1 MKRIFSGVKS
11 PKLSA
16 PPKVFKNDESPST
29 PSSPKFD
36 QGLRSLSASASRLF
50 SNSISTPGSPTLD
63 LPQEHSINGDISPE
77 LVPIVTLLS
86 AQAHRRYHYGIFLIL
101 HDLKTDGTPAARQW
115 EECYGVLLGT
125 QLALWDAKELS
136 DSKNNK
142 NTSTMKKAASRP
154 SFINFT
160 DASVRSLDANDQV
173 IIASE
178 NEKTK
183 KDLDNVLVV
192 STTLKNRYFLKFK
205 NSKSFKTWNAAIR
218 LSLFEFTA
226 LQEAYT
232 GSFLSSRGV
241 KLGDIKVVMA
251 DTKFTYEDWVS
262 VRFGTG
268 MPWKRCYAVISPQ
281 SGKKKKNSK
290 GSICFY
296 ENNKK
301 TKKSNIMT
309 TVVDARAL
317 YAVYP
322 SSPILIDTSTIIKLE
337 GFVSFDKSEEPQE
350 TNLFIMPE
358 KHQGV
363 PGYDTII
370 RFLIPAMN
378 AFYLYGRPKGLIAN
392 RTDPDSLL
400 FALPTLPHIYYLQ
413 VDDVLSL
420 TKDKNYIHW
429 SAADWR
435 NNIVQVLQKKL
446 SKGYKGC
453 GNKTVSVS
461 SGMMKSPAISSA
473 ELFEGYD
480 SLPER
485 QMESPQKSKMKSPT
499 LASTDDIN
507 SASASVNSHATSV
520 KQTEL
525 FVTDNSSKINDSVS
539 AQSSVTTN
547 FKDTFTTPM
556 TSGMLNQENSER
568 SFGSGLK
575 LKITDSNLENM
586 EDVEAKSANEF
597 STTPEDKHIH
607 LANAAELSALYDKY
621 STSPFGKSEANSS
634 PKPQKLEVKD
644 RSKNENRSPYE
655 RYVGTSAESKTFEI
669 GNVRES
675 KSTINTS
682 LSSPLRVEDSR
693 RSKNEDLGSLKEF
706 EELSQKISN
715 MGMAN
720 ISSEALSDTAENSSF
735 VTDLNLNINNSS
747 SVNLNEEQRVPD
759 FGEENV
765 FDPDYM
771 EQNQMLETESRY
783 TTDEFDFSD
792 NQDAASSNYSNGQTN
807 RTVTETLSA
816 SDRNDKIPHS
826 SLFTNLNQLT
836 SNGGNYQDRE
846 DFSGDQ
852 INKPQQSQPL
862 HVKGPQTS
870 SFGYRNSSANS
881 SQSQAPYPVGRP
893 LGKIRMGPLTVQP
906 MQQGGNSSM
915 YSFQS
920 SQHRFHSS
928 QQRQNQS
935 LSFRNNTYGSGNNQN
950 TFHPSP
956 QLQQQP
962 QNMRYL
968 NNKLPIND
976 RSPIPQTQHH
986 VPDGRPSLHIN
997 TTNRTNPL
1005 TAQSGF
1011 SQFMPPNS
1019 TSTNPYSS

>member
-11 PKLSA
+11 PKLPA

-50 SNSISTPGSPTLD
+50 SSSTSTPGSPTLD

-86 AQAHRRYHYGIFLIL
+86 AQSHRRYHHGTFLIL

-115 EECYGVLLGT
+115 DECYGVLLGT

-136 DSKNNK
+136 DSKTNRD
-142 NTSTMKKAASRP
+142 TSNLKKVASRP
-154 SFINFT
+154 TFINFT
-160 DASVRSLDANDQV
+160 DASVRNLDANDQ
-173 IIASE
+173 IISAAESK
-178 NEKTK
+178 NTK

-281 SGKKKKNSK
+281 SSKKKKNSK

-296 ENNKK
+296 ENDKK

-337 GFVSFDKSEEPQE
+337 GFVSFEKSEEPQE
-350 TNLFIMPE
+350 TNIFIMPE

-392 RTDPDSLL
+392 RIDPDSLL

-420 TKDKNYIHW
+420 TKDKSYLHW
-429 SAADWR
+429 NAADWR
-435 NNIVQVLQKKL
+435 NNIVKVLQKKL

-453 GNKTVSVS
+453 GNKSVS
-461 SGMMKSPAISSA
+461 IASGMMKSPAISSA

-480 SLPER
+480 SLPEK
-485 QMESPQKSKMKSPT
+485 QMESPQKSKIKSSST
-499 LASTDDIN
+499 LPSIDDI
-507 SASASVNSHATSV
+507 SSVPASVSSHATSV

-525 FVTDNSSKINDSVS
+525 FVADNSSKINDCVS

-556 TSGMLNQENSER
+556 TSGMLNQENADR
-568 SFGSGLK
+568 SFESGLK
-575 LKITDSNLENM
+575 LKIPDADLKNM
-586 EDVEAKSANEF
+586 EDVESSSANNF
-597 STTPEDKHIH
+597 STTPEDKHIP

-621 STSPFGKSEANSS
+621 STSPFGKSEAHSN
-634 PKPQKLEVKD
+634 PKPQTLEVED
-644 RSKNENRSPYE
+644 RPKNETRSPYE

-682 LSSPLRVEDSR
+682 LSSPLRVEDNT
-693 RSKNEDLGSLKEF
+693 RSKNEDLGSLREF

-715 MGMAN
+715 MGMGN
-720 ISSEALSDTAENSSF
+720 ISSEALNDRAENSSL
-735 VTDLNLNINNSS
+735 VTDLNLDINNGSS
-747 SVNLNEEQRVPD
+747 TNLHVEQRMPD

-792 NQDAASSNYSNGQTN
+792 NQDAASSEYSNVQTN
-807 RTVTETLSA
+807 RMATEIFPTG
-816 SDRNDKIPHS
+816 DKNDKIPHS

-836 SNGGNYQDRE
+836 SNGGNYQGSSDLT
-846 DFSGDQ
+846 GDQ
-852 INKPQQSQPL
+852 MNKPLQFQPL
-862 HVKGPQTS
+862 HVKGPQSS
-870 SFGYRNSSANS
+870 SFGYKNSSANT
-881 SQSQAPYPVGRP
+881 SQPQVPYPAGRP
-893 LGKIRMGPLTVQP
+893 LGKIRTGPLTIQP
-906 MQQGGNSSM
+906 MQQGGDSSM
-915 YSFQS
+915 GTFQS
-920 SQHRFHSS
+920 PQHQLPTP
-928 QQRQNQS
+928 QQRQIQP
-935 LSFRNNTYGSGNNQN
+935 LSFRNNAYGSGNNQN
-950 TFHPSP
+950 TLYPS
-956 QLQQQP
+956 QQQP
-962 QNMRYL
+962 QGMRYM
-968 NNKLPIND
+968 NNKAQIND
-976 RSPIPQTQHH
+976 RSQIPQTQYN
-986 VPDGRPSLHIN
+986 VQDDRPSLHIN
-997 TTNRTNPL
+997 TSNRTKPR
-1005 TAQSGF
+1005 TVQGGF
-1011 SQFMPPNS
+1011 SQFMPPSS
-1019 TSTNPYSS
+1019 TSTNPYSN